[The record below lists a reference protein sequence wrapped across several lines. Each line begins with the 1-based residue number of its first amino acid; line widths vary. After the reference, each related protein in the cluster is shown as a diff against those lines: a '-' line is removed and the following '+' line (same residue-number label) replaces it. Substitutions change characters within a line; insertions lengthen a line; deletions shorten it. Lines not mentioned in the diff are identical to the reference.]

1 MTDAV
6 GTEPGVTSR
15 RSFLVVAGAG
25 GVALLAAGCGSGK
38 TGSSPTVTS
47 DGAFVQPVVH
57 KSSDGRLEL
66 TLRAEAQKVPFG
78 NGTRFAYTYN
88 GSTPGPTLRV
98 RPGDRLVVT
107 LENELDT
114 DTNLHTHGLHVS
126 PSGDA
131 DNIFVTVSP
140 GQSHTYTYDIPAD
153 HRSGLFWYHPHT
165 HGHVAEQVAAGL
177 AGAIV
182 VTDGIDEISEMAS
195 SIERVWV
202 LADPPIGSDA
212 AALVG
217 VSGMSQMQGRQGDRV
232 FVNGISQPDVAAAA
246 GGLERWRLVNASAS
260 RYYRL
265 VLDGHQLHAIAS
277 DGGRLAAPVAVD
289 ELMLAPGERTELL
302 VTPTKPGTYRLQA
315 LAYDRGTAGMGGGM
329 GNGMGGRTGS
339 STAELTIATMTVTGN
354 SGPAALPSQLVE
366 PGSMSPTPATS
377 TRTLELAM
385 GMGNGSM
392 MGGGGSMMGFTID
405 GKTFDPA
412 RTDITV
418 SLGAVEEWTIRNT
431 SPMDHP
437 FHLHVWPFQVI
448 DGRAPGGW
456 KDTVNVPANS
466 ELRIRIPFTGIVGRT
481 VYHCHI
487 LDHEDL
493 GMMGVIDVAG

>member
-1 MTDAV
+1 MTDDA
-6 GTEPGVTSR
+6 GAEQAVTSR
-15 RSFLVVAGAG
+15 RGFLVVAGAG
-25 GVALLAAGCGSGK
+25 GVAMLAAGCSSGK
-38 TGSSPTVTS
+38 TSETPTVAPG
-47 DGAFVQPVVH
+47 GAFAQPAVRT
-57 KSSDGRLEL
+57 SSGGLLEV

-98 RPGDRLVVT
+98 RPGDRLIVT
-107 LENELDT
+107 LENQLDT

-153 HRSGLFWYHPHT
+153 HRSGLFWYHPHA

-182 VTDGIDEISEMAS
+182 VVDGIDEISEMAS
-195 SIERVWV
+195 STERVWV

-212 AALVG
+212 TALA
-217 VSGMSQMQGRQGDRV
+217 VSGGSRMQGRQGDRV
-232 FVNGISQPDVAAAA
+232 LVNGVYQPDVTAAA
-246 GGLERWRLVNASAS
+246 GGLERWRFINASAS

-265 VLDGHQLHAIAS
+265 ALDGHQLHAIAS
-277 DGGRLAAPVAVD
+277 DGGRLGVPVALEDLV
-289 ELMLAPGERTELL
+289 LAPGERTELL
-302 VTPTKPGTYRLQA
+302 LTPTEAGAYQLRA
-315 LAYDRGTAGMGGGM
+315 LTYDRGAAGM
-329 GNGMGGRTGS
+329 GNGMGNAMGGS
-339 STAELTIATMTVTGN
+339 TSLTTAESIVATMTVTGDAKP
-354 SGPAALPSQLVE
+354 SSLPAQLVD
-366 PGSMSPTPATS
+366 PGSMSVMAATS

-385 GMGNGSM
+385 GMGNGAM

-405 GKTFDPA
+405 GKSFDPA
-412 RTDITV
+412 RTDIAV
-418 SLGAVEEWTIRNT
+418 SSGVVEEWTIRNT

-437 FHLHVWPFQVI
+437 FHLHVWPFQVV
-448 DGRAPGGW
+448 DGPEPGGW

>member
-1 MTDAV
+1 MTDDAA
-6 GTEPGVTSR
+6 TRPAVTSR
-15 RSFLVVAGAG
+15 RVFLASVGAG
-25 GVALLAAGCGSGK
+25 GVAILAAGCGGG
-38 TGSSPTVTS
+38 TTRSSPTVAPG
-47 DGAFVQPVVH
+47 GAFVQPNFMT
-57 KSSDGRLEL
+57 SQDGRLEL
-66 TLRAEAQKVPFG
+66 TLRAEAQKVQFG

-107 LENELDT
+107 LENHLDT

-131 DNIFVTVSP
+131 DNIFVTVAP
-140 GQSHTYTYDIPAD
+140 GQTHTYTYDIPVD
-153 HRSGLFWYHPHT
+153 HRSGLFWYHPHA
-165 HGHVAEQVAAGL
+165 HGHVAQQVAAGL

-182 VTDGIDEISEMAS
+182 VTDGIDEISELTS
-195 SIERVWV
+195 STERVWV

-212 AALVG
+212 GALA
-217 VSGMSQMQGRQGDRV
+217 VSGMSQMQGRQGARV
-232 FVNGISQPDVAAAA
+232 LVNGVYQPDVAAAA
-246 GGLERWRLVNASAS
+246 GVLERWRFVNASAS

-265 VLDGHQLHAIAS
+265 AIDGHQLHAIAS
-277 DGGRLAAPVAVD
+277 DGGRLGAPVAID

-302 VTPTKPGTYRLQA
+302 VTPTKAGTYRLRA
-315 LAYDRGTAGMGGGM
+315 LAYGRGTAGMGGGM
-329 GNGMGGRTGS
+329 GNGMGGSTGS
-339 STAELTIATMTVTGN
+339 SAAELTVATMTVTGN
-354 SGPAALPSQLVE
+354 SGPTALPSQLAD
-366 PGSMSPTPATS
+366 PASMTLVSATS

-448 DGRAPGGW
+448 DGRGPGGW